1 MALNPNNP
9 FQLLLRK
16 LPKPLR
22 NKYFLTLTLF
32 FAVMVFLDKH
42 DLITQ
47 IKLSRSV
54 KNLEYDKAYYE
65 GKIQEAQVDQQNIE
79 ANKEQFAREK
89 YHMHKADEEV
99 FIINDER

>member
-16 LPKPLR
+16 LPRPLR
-22 NKYFLTLTLF
+22 NKYFLSLTV
-32 FAVMVFLDKH
+32 FAALMVFLDKH

-47 IKLSRSV
+47 FKLSRSV
-54 KNLEYDKAYYE
+54 KNLEHDKAYYE

-89 YHMHKADEEV
+89 YHMHKSDEEV
-99 FIINDER
+99 FIIQNEK